1 MKKVIVLLLF
11 LCASN
16 MGFAQNNNSLVTPQ
30 MSNKVAYY
38 VKNHMGFSTTIFCDA
53 NHLNGMYELDKAL
66 ASIDKHP
73 EYIEKFIIEIFNQYG
88 TGDSG
93 YVALKEFGYTPQEY
107 DIALKIYSNW
117 RKVQQLA
124 AEEERNKAIK
134 EEQVQYDQWAKDG
147 IPGNAK
153 RTKNYKHAS
162 FKMNAT
168 ALADYIENTLGFR
181 EPFIDNIYTIEI
193 DNNGIMTV
201 TPQDIILEKVRLS
214 LESSSGYEFKN
225 LKKKLCVPTKHTLRI
240 VENRQLAFADKELK
254 IEWSKNENAW
264 VLSKPADLEKE
275 IGTTNYYAVRSG
287 LSIAINNIPEIQA
300 DKKKHTVLVTAY
312 INGTIK
318 CYLDEKD
325 SDVCVLQ
332 DNYNVK
338 LLK

>member
-1 MKKVIVLLLF
+1 MKKIFVSLLL
-11 LCASN
+11 LCMSII
-16 MGFAQNNNSLVTPQ
+16 GFAQSKNSLVTPQ

-38 VKNHMGFSTTIFCDA
+38 VKNHIGFSTTIFCDA

-93 YVALKEFGYTPQEY
+93 YVAFKEFGYTPQEY
-107 DIALKIYSNW
+107 DVALKIYSNW
-117 RKVQQLA
+117 RKAQQLA
-124 AEEERNKAIK
+124 AEEEQNKAIK
-134 EEQVQYDQWAKDG
+134 EEQAQYDQWAKDG
-147 IPGNAK
+147 IPDNAK

-168 ALADYIENTLGFR
+168 ALANYIENTLGFR
-181 EPFIDNIYTIEI
+181 EPFIDSKYAIEI

-225 LKKKLCVPTKHTLRI
+225 LKKKLCVPSKHTLRV
-240 VENRQLAFADKELK
+240 VEERELAFSNKELK

-264 VLSKPADLEKE
+264 VLSKPSDLEKE
-275 IGTTNYYAVRSG
+275 IGTTTYYVVRSG
-287 LSIAINNIPEIQA
+287 LSIAINNMPELQT
-300 DKKKHTVLVTAY
+300 DKKKHTILATAY

-318 CYLDEKD
+318 CYLGGKEA
-325 SDVCVLQ
+325 DVCVLQ
-332 DNYNVK
+332 DYYNVK
-338 LLK
+338 LVK